1 MDLLSLVLTLRPR
14 QEAVLPPRLARAAH
28 AIFLNRVAQQDP
40 ALAEALHAHDGPRP
54 FTCSNLMG
62 ARSNQRL
69 LKETPYRL
77 RYTAL
82 TAPVAAVLA
91 QTFAVDETLTFE
103 GVDFTIAEVGLP
115 PGQGEGPPPHSPSK
129 IENPQSVDPWIAA
142 DTYQELAA
150 RHLLPSGP
158 PPANRWA
165 FLLAAP
171 LGFRSRGLTQPLP
184 LPGLF
189 FGSLIRRWNTFASI
203 ALPEAD
209 LQRYAEEMV
218 AISRFALRSAP
229 GWERGRGLR
238 IGAIGKV
245 TYRSLNRDPYW
256 LAALSLLAEFALYS
270 GVGAMTTAG
279 MGQVRR
285 IRKGE

>member
-14 QEAVLPPRLARAAH
+14 QEAALPPRLARAAH
-28 AIFLNRVAQQDP
+28 AILLNRVAEQDP
-40 ALAEALHAHDGPRP
+40 VLAAALHADDGPRP

-62 ARSNQRL
+62 ARNNQVL

-82 TAPVAAVLA
+82 TTPVAANLTQA
-91 QTFAVDETLTFE
+91 FAVGETLTFE
-103 GVDFTIAEVGLP
+103 GVDFTIAEVGSPLEP
-115 PGQGEGPPPHSPSK
+115 GTGQGTKDDGPT
-129 IENPQSVDPWIAA
+129 ENPTSDNLWVAV

-158 PPANRWA
+158 PPDNRWA

-171 LGFRSRGLTQPLP
+171 LGFRSQGLTQPLP

-189 FGSLIRRWNTFASI
+189 FGSLVRRWNAFAPV
-203 ALPEAD
+203 ALPEAE

-245 TYRSLNRDPYW
+245 TYRAMNRDPYW
-256 LAALSLLAEFALYS
+256 LAVLSLLAEFALYS

-285 IRKGE
+285 IMKGE

>member
-1 MDLLSLVLTLRPR
+1 MDLLSLVLTLRPL
-14 QEAVLPPRLARAAH
+14 QEAPLPPRLARAAH
-28 AIFLNRVAQQDP
+28 AILLHRVAEQDP
-40 ALAEALHAHDGPRP
+40 ALAHALHADDGPRP

-62 ARSNQRL
+62 ARSNQVL

-82 TAPVAAVLA
+82 MAPVATILA
-91 QTFAVDETLTFE
+91 QAFVVGQTLTFE
-103 GVDFTIAEVGLP
+103 GVEFTITEVGMPAESSSP
-115 PGQGEGPPPHSPSK
+115 PKSK
-129 IENPQSVDPWIAA
+129 IENPQSEAPWIAA
-142 DTYQELAA
+142 DTYQALAA
-150 RHLLPSGP
+150 RYLLPSGP

-171 LGFRSRGLTQPLP
+171 LGFRSGGMTQPLP

-189 FGSLIRRWNTFASI
+189 FGSLIRRWNTFATI
-203 ALPEAD
+203 ALPEAE

-245 TYRSLNRDPYW
+245 TYRALNRDPYW

-285 IRKGE
+285 MANGE